1 MGDLRYALHRCSW
14 AFAAALTACAVTC
27 AASAATADATLTVST
42 EGASLT
48 GRIWFPKSG
57 RPPFP
62 AVVLVHGSGRMTRD
76 DMQYARAHMLSM
88 GLAVLGYDKR
98 GVGESTGE
106 YDDVGVFTSPTRM
119 PLLGRD
125 ALAMLRALRRHDG
138 VDASRVGFFGV
149 SQAGWIIPAALGG
162 ARSGEVGFAIIQS
175 GPAGSVGDEYAYSQ
189 ATGDGIRSHDDLTPE
204 QIDARVDAYEG
215 PAGFDN
221 LPILRRVRTPLLW
234 LVGEA
239 DESIP
244 VRHTL
249 RNLKALADGGVPIAL
264 RTYPGAN
271 HSLSAPSGP
280 VPFWDDV
287 RAWLKQQRVLD

>member
-1 MGDLRYALHRCSW
+1 MPVDGTLR
-14 AFAAALTACAVTC
+14 
-27 AASAATADATLTVST
+27 VST
-42 EGASLT
+42 EGALLA
-48 GRIWFPKSG
+48 GRIWFPSSG
-57 RPPFP
+57 QPPF
-62 AVVLVHGSGRMTRD
+62 AAAVLVHGSGRMTRN
-76 DMQYARAHMLSM
+76 DMQYARVRLLSM
-88 GLAVLGYDKR
+88 GIAVLGYDKR

-106 YDDVGVFTSPTRM
+106 YDDVGVFTSPARM

-125 ALAMLRALRRHDG
+125 ALAMLRALRRRDG
-138 VDASRVGFFGV
+138 VNASRVGFFGV
-149 SQAGWIIPAALGG
+149 SQAGWIIPAALGN
-162 ARSGEVGFAIIQS
+162 ASPGEVAFAIIQS

-189 ATGDGIRSHDDLTPE
+189 ATGDGIRPHDDLTPE

-221 LPILRRVRTPLLW
+221 LPILRRVTTPLLW

-249 RNLKALADGGVPIAL
+249 RNLRVLADRGVPIVL

-271 HSLSAPSGP
+271 HSLFTPSGP

-287 RAWLKQQRVLD
+287 RAWLKQQRVPH